1 MPTRTAFTF
10 VEFKTPKTVE
20 AINSNI
26 EKTMS
31 VLGEFTEWERLN
43 AVF

>member
-1 MPTRTAFTF
+1 
-10 VEFKTPKTVE
+10 VE